1 MGKRRKALRIGL
13 IGDRDSRVTA
23 HWAIPL
29 ALQQSLLPHSG
40 TLRVDWLDTPRLAA
54 GLELEA
60 YSGFWGIPGSPYL
73 STEGALRAITFAREN
88 RVPFLGTCGGFQHA
102 LLERARNVLGWSD
115 AAHAEMDPEAARPVV
130 HALPCSLVE
139 VSETIRLV
147 PGSHLAAIY
156 GLPEIREGYRC
167 SYGVNPAFQDELF
180 GDSLRACAH
189 GEDGSIRA
197 LEATDHP
204 FFVATL
210 FQPERKA
217 LAGIAVPLAEAL
229 LSAAFRQQSSRES
242 SRQSSPVSSPEPSRI
257 GSPA

>member
-40 TLRVDWLDTPRLAA
+40 TLRVDWLDTPRLAQ
-54 GLELEA
+54 GLDLEP
-60 YSGFWGIPGSPYL
+60 YSGFWCIPGSPYL
-73 STEGALRAITFAREN
+73 NTDGALRAITFAREN
-88 RVPFLGTCGGFQHA
+88 QVPFLGTCGGFQHA

-115 AAHAEMDPEAARPVV
+115 AAHAEMAPGAACAVV

-139 VSETIRLV
+139 VSETIRLM
-147 PGSHLAAIY
+147 PGSNLAAIY
-156 GLPEIREGYRC
+156 GLAAIREGYRC
-167 SYGVNPAFQDELF
+167 SYGVNPEFQDILF
-180 GDSLRACAH
+180 GGSLRACAR
-189 GEDGSIRA
+189 GEDDSIRA

-204 FFVATL
+204 FFIATL

-229 LSAAFRQQSSRES
+229 LSAAFRHQS
-242 SRQSSPVSSPEPSRI
+242 SRQSSQEPSHIR
-257 GSPA
+257 SPA

>member
-1 MGKRRKALRIGL
+1 
-13 IGDRDSRVTA
+13 
-23 HWAIPL
+23 
-29 ALQQSLLPHSG
+29 
-40 TLRVDWLDTPRLAA
+40 
-54 GLELEA
+54 
-60 YSGFWGIPGSPYL
+60 
-73 STEGALRAITFAREN
+73 
-88 RVPFLGTCGGFQHA
+88 VPFLGTCGGFQHA

-115 AAHAEMDPEAARPVV
+115 AAHAETDPQAARPVV

-139 VSETIRLV
+139 VSETIRLSA
-147 PGSHLAAIY
+147 GSHVAAIY

-167 SYGVNPAFQDELF
+167 RYGVNPEFQDELF
-180 GDSLRACAH
+180 GGSLRACAH

-229 LSAAFRQQSSRES
+229 LSAAFRHQSS
-242 SRQSSPVSSPEPSRI
+242 QEPSRI

>member
-40 TLRVDWLDTPRLAA
+40 TLRVDWLDTPRLAQ
-54 GLELEA
+54 GLDLQA
-60 YSGFWGIPGSPYL
+60 YSGFWCIPGSPYL
-73 STEGALRAITFAREN
+73 DTEGALRAITFAREN
-88 RVPFLGTCGGFQHA
+88 QVPFLGTCGGFQHA
-102 LLERARNVLGWSD
+102 LLERARHVLGWSD
-115 AAHAEMDPEAARPVV
+115 AAHAEMDPEATRAVV

-139 VSETIRLV
+139 VSETISLP

-167 SYGVNPAFQDELF
+167 SYGVNPDFQEALF
-180 GDSLRACAH
+180 GGSLRACAH

-204 FFVATL
+204 FFLATL

-229 LSAAFRQQSSRES
+229 LSAAFRHQSSQES
-242 SRQSSPVSSPEPSRI
+242 SQERSRT

>member
-1 MGKRRKALRIGL
+1 MAKRRKALRIGL

-40 TLRVDWLDTPRLAA
+40 TLRVDWLDTQRLAA
-54 GLELEA
+54 GLPLEQYA
-60 YSGFWGIPGSPYL
+60 GFWCIPGSPYL
-73 STEGALRAITFAREN
+73 DTEGALRAITHAREN
-88 RVPFLGTCGGFQHA
+88 EVPYLGTCAGFQHA
-102 LLERARNVLGWSD
+102 LLERARNVHGWRD
-115 AAHAEMDPEAARPVV
+115 AAHGELDMDSTRQVI

-139 VSETIRLV
+139 VSETIRLAS
-147 PGSHLAAIY
+147 GSRLESIY
-156 GLPEIREGYRC
+156 GGATIREGYRC
-167 SYGVNPAFQDELF
+167 SYGVNPEFQQQLF

-217 LAGIAVPLAEAL
+217 LAGIAVPLAEAFL
-229 LSAAFRQQSSRES
+229 CAAFQHATAS
-242 SRQSSPVSSPEPSRI
+242 V

>member
-13 IGDRDSRVTA
+13 IGDRNSRVIA

-40 TLRVDWLDTPRLAA
+40 TLRIDWLDTPTLAQ
-54 GLELEA
+54 GQDLEA
-60 YSGFWGIPGSPYL
+60 YSGFWAIPGSPYHD
-73 STEGALRAITFAREN
+73 TEGALRAIRFAREN
-88 RVPFLGTCGGFQHA
+88 QVPFLGTCGGFQHA

-115 AAHAEMDPEAARPVV
+115 AAHAEMDPQAARPVV
-130 HALPCSLVE
+130 SALPCSLLE
-139 VSETIRLV
+139 VSESIRLV

-156 GLPEIREGYRC
+156 GLAQIREGYRC
-167 SYGVNPAFQDELF
+167 SYGVNPQFQDELF
-180 GDSLRACAH
+180 GNSLRACAH
-189 GEDGSIRA
+189 DEDGNIRA

-204 FFVATL
+204 FFLATL

-229 LSAAFRQQSSRES
+229 LSAAFRYQS
-242 SRQSSPVSSPEPSRI
+242 SRI

>member
-40 TLRVDWLDTPRLAA
+40 TLRLDWLDTPRLAQ
-54 GLELEA
+54 GLDLEV
-60 YSGFWGIPGSPYL
+60 YSGFWCIPGSPYL
-73 STEGALRAITFAREN
+73 NTEGALQAITFAREN
-88 RVPFLGTCGGFQHA
+88 QVPFLGTCGGFQHA
-102 LLERARNVLGWSD
+102 LLEHARNVLGWSD
-115 AAHAEMDPEAARPVV
+115 AAHSELDPQAARPVV

-139 VSETIRLV
+139 VSETIRLIA
-147 PGSHLAAIY
+147 GSHLAAIY
-156 GLPEIREGYRC
+156 GLPEIREGYHCR
-167 SYGVNPAFQDELF
+167 YGVNPELQDDLF
-180 GDSLRACAH
+180 GGSLRACAH
-189 GEDGSIRA
+189 GEDGNIRA
-197 LEATDHP
+197 LEASDHP

-229 LSAAFRQQSSRES
+229 LSAAFRHQSS
-242 SRQSSPVSSPEPSRI
+242 QEPSRLR
-257 GSPA
+257 SPA

>member
-40 TLRVDWLDTPRLAA
+40 TLRVDWLDTPRLAQ
-54 GLELEA
+54 GQDLEP
-60 YSGFWGIPGSPYL
+60 YSGFWCIPGSPYQN
-73 STEGALRAITFAREN
+73 TEGALRAITFAREN
-88 RVPFLGTCGGFQHA
+88 DVPFLGTCGGFQHA
-102 LLERARNVLGWSD
+102 LLERARHVLGWSD
-115 AAHAEMDPEAARPVV
+115 AGHAETDPEATRTVI

-139 VSETIRLV
+139 VSETIRLTA
-147 PGSHLAAIY
+147 GSHLAAIY
-156 GLPEIREGYRC
+156 GLPAIREGYRC
-167 SYGVNPAFQDELF
+167 SYGVNPEFQDELF
-180 GDSLRACAH
+180 GGSLRACAH

-229 LSAAFRQQSSRES
+229 LSAAFRHQASQAP
-242 SRQSSPVSSPEPSRI
+242 RQPSDQEAVHA
-257 GSPA
+257 GSAA

>member
-1 MGKRRKALRIGL
+1 MRRQRKGLRIGL
-13 IGDRDSRVTA
+13 IGDRDSRVIA

-54 GLELEA
+54 GLPLHA
-60 YSGFWGIPGSPYL
+60 YSGFWCIPGSPYL
-73 STEGALRAITFAREN
+73 DTEGALRAITYARTHD
-88 RVPFLGTCGGFQHA
+88 VPFLGTCGGFQHA
-102 LLERARNVLGWSD
+102 LLERARQVLGWQD
-115 AAHAEMDPEAARPVV
+115 AAHGETAPNAERPVI

-139 VSETIRLV
+139 VSETITLR
-147 PGSHLAAIY
+147 PGSRLAAIY
-156 GLPEIREGYRC
+156 GLPSIREGYRC
-167 SYGVNPAFQDELF
+167 SYGVNPEFQDALF
-180 GDSLRACAH
+180 GDSLRASAL

-204 FFVATL
+204 FFLATL

-217 LAGIAVPLAEAL
+217 LAGVGVPLAQAFL
-229 LSAAFRQQSSRES
+229 AAAFEYAATA
-242 SRQSSPVSSPEPSRI
+242 V

>member
-1 MGKRRKALRIGL
+1 MRRQRKGLRIGL
-13 IGDRDSRVTA
+13 IGDRDSRVIA

-54 GLELEA
+54 GLPLHA
-60 YSGFWGIPGSPYL
+60 YSGFWCIPGSPYL
-73 STEGALRAITFAREN
+73 DTEGALRAITYARTHD
-88 RVPFLGTCGGFQHA
+88 VPFLGTCGGFQHA
-102 LLERARNVLGWSD
+102 LLERARQVLGWQD
-115 AAHAEMDPEAARPVV
+115 AAHGETAPDAERPVI

-139 VSETIRLV
+139 VSETITLR
-147 PGSHLAAIY
+147 PGSRLAAIY
-156 GLPEIREGYRC
+156 GLPSIREGYRC
-167 SYGVNPAFQDELF
+167 SYGVNPEFQGALF
-180 GDSLRACAH
+180 GDSLRASAL

-204 FFVATL
+204 FFLATL

-217 LAGIAVPLAEAL
+217 LAGVGVPLAQAFL
-229 LSAAFRQQSSRES
+229 AAAFEYAATA
-242 SRQSSPVSSPEPSRI
+242 V

>member
-40 TLRVDWLDTPRLAA
+40 TLRIDWLDTPRLAEGLDLDVYA
-54 GLELEA
+54 GL
-60 YSGFWGIPGSPYL
+60 WCIPGSPYRD
-73 STEGALRAITFAREN
+73 TDGALRAIAFAREN
-88 RVPFLGTCGGFQHA
+88 QVPFLGTCGGFQHA
-102 LLERARNVLGWSD
+102 LLERARNVLGWQD
-115 AAHAEMDPEAARPVV
+115 AAHAETDPEAARPVV

-139 VSETIRLV
+139 VSETIRLAA
-147 PGSHLAAIY
+147 GSHLAAIY
-156 GLPEIREGYRC
+156 GVPQIREGYRC
-167 SYGVNPAFQDELF
+167 SYGVNPAFQDALF
-180 GDSLRACAH
+180 GGSLRACAH

-204 FFVATL
+204 FFIATL

-229 LSAAFRQQSSRES
+229 LSAAFRHQSSLETSRET
-242 SRQSSPVSSPEPSRI
+242 RQI

>member
-40 TLRVDWLDTPRLAA
+40 TLRVDWLDTRRLAK
-54 GLELEA
+54 GLALDQYA
-60 YSGFWGIPGSPYL
+60 GFWCIPGSPYL
-73 STEGALRAITFAREN
+73 DTEGALRAITFAREHG
-88 RVPFLGTCGGFQHA
+88 VPYLGTCAGFQHA
-102 LLERARNVLGWSD
+102 LLERARHVLGWMD
-115 AAHAEMDPEAARPVV
+115 AAHAELDPEAARPVIQ
-130 HALPCSLVE
+130 ALPCSLVE
-139 VSETIRLV
+139 VSESIRLT
-147 PGSHLAAIY
+147 PGSNLAAIY

-167 SYGVNPAFQDELF
+167 NYGINPEFQDALF
-180 GDSLRACAH
+180 DGSLRACAH

-204 FFVATL
+204 FFIATL

-217 LAGIAVPLAEAL
+217 LAGVAVPLAEAF
-229 LSAAFRQQSSRES
+229 LSAAFRHASIQ
-242 SRQSSPVSSPEPSRI
+242 I

>member
-1 MGKRRKALRIGL
+1 MGKRRKTLRIGL

-40 TLRVDWLDTPRLAA
+40 TLRVDWLNTPRIAQ
-54 GLELEA
+54 GLDLEP
-60 YSGFWGIPGSPYL
+60 YSGFWCIPGSPYL
-73 STEGALRAITFAREN
+73 NTEGALRAIAFAREN
-88 RVPFLGTCGGFQHA
+88 QVPFLGTCGGFQHA
-102 LLERARNVLGWSD
+102 LLERARNVLGWND
-115 AAHAEMDPEAARPVV
+115 AAHAEMNPEAARPVV

-139 VSETIRLV
+139 VSETIRLAA
-147 PGSHLAAIY
+147 GSHLAAIY

-167 SYGVNPAFQDELF
+167 SYGVNPQFQDELF
-180 GDSLRACAH
+180 GGSLRACAH

-197 LEATDHP
+197 LEAADHP

-229 LSAAFRQQSSRES
+229 LSAAFRHQSNRES
-242 SRQSSPVSSPEPSRI
+242 SREAIQA